1 MTGGVE
7 DAGGLGVGVGVEE
20 SVERGEGVGVGLA
33 ELPGLGRDR
42 DGEAGALPAG
52 EPDVQV
58 DAVGLVQGGVVD
70 KQADHAFAIALRGV
84 RVRP

>member
-7 DAGGLGVGVGVEE
+7 DAGGLGVGVGV
-20 SVERGEGVGVGLA
+20 GVGLA

-42 DGEAGALPAG
+42 DNEAGALPAG
-52 EPDVQV
+52 EADVQV
-58 DAVGLVQGGVVD
+58 DAVGLVQGDVVD
-70 KQADHAFAIALRGV
+70 EEADDAFAIALRGV